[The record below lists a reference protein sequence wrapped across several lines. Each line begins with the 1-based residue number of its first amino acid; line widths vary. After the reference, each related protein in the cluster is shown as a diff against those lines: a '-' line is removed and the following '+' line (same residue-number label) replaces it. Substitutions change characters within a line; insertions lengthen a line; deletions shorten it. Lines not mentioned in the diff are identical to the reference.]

1 MVLISFLE
9 ITKLESNIESDYNAL
24 SDSRQRLDRLKAAN
38 DIEGYNNAVP
48 DYNQLVNAYN
58 QEVAEVKQLI
68 DEYNALVASYNQKI
82 GQQQEL
88 VNSID
93 SKYQP
98 VN

>member
-1 MVLISFLE
+1 
-9 ITKLESNIESDYNAL
+9 
-24 SDSRQRLDRLKAAN
+24 
-38 DIEGYNNAVP
+38 
-48 DYNQLVNAYN
+48 
-58 QEVAEVKQLI
+58 VKQLI